1 MPQPQTLLISI
12 ICADD
17 TVAIMAFVTKELNPA
32 TGSIAWE
39 REPTAE
45 SISAEI
51 ARASA
56 SFDAVQQPIKSW
68 RIIER
73 EHIPADRD
81 YRNALRDDGKK
92 LHHHM
97 PHAREIHRELLRAD
111 RRELWLQMDGEYL
124 RAIETGGKATAVAA
138 KKQKLRDAP
147 AHPAIERAKTIDEL
161 KPLTL
166 AKLSE

>member
-1 MPQPQTLLISI
+1 
-12 ICADD
+12 
-17 TVAIMAFVTKELNPA
+17 
-32 TGSIAWE
+32 
-39 REPTAE
+39 
-45 SISAEI
+45 
-51 ARASA
+51 
-56 SFDAVQQPIKSW
+56 
-68 RIIER
+68 
-73 EHIPADRD
+73 
-81 YRNALRDDGKK
+81 
-92 LHHHM
+92 M

>member
-56 SFDAVQQPIKSW
+56 SFDAVKQPIKSW

-92 LHHHM
+92 LHHNM

-124 RAIETGGKATAVAA
+124 RAIETGGKRQRHCRQKAKVARCAGTSSHRSCQDGGAV
-138 KKQKLRDAP
+138 KGSNLGCVD
-147 AHPAIERAKTIDEL
+147 
-161 KPLTL
+161 
-166 AKLSE
+166 